1 MTIAM
6 YAFSGDPITYGHV
19 DIVKRASMTFA
30 EVIVGIGI
38 NPDKKYTFTLD
49 ERLDLAKKAL
59 MSIRNV
65 RVVQFQGLLVDYA
78 KENAV
83 NVIVKGV
90 RDANDFNYEML
101 LHNVGDSQKQGIDT
115 FLLPAR
121 KELIHVSSSAV
132 KALQKEQGLVH
143 EYVPLYVKQ
152 RLEERVSGQFV
163 LGVVGTIGSGKSYVA
178 EKFIEYGTRHGME
191 VHNIDL
197 DKISQQIMGSLE
209 EPYYKSVRENIVRE
223 FGRQIQG
230 RDGFISRKALGE
242 IIFSDRRALKIIDG
256 ILHEPILL
264 RLRKEMYGKKGL
276 MLLNSALLAEINW
289 IYLCNNNVVLVKC
302 NRESQVRRL
311 RGRGLKD
318 EQIEKRVSSQYG
330 FDRKKEIIEARI
342 REDYQGSLMEVE
354 NSDHAGEEEIERAFG
369 KVMENLEIKNGQ
381 HVN

>member
-38 NPDKKYTFTLD
+38 NPDKKYTFTIE
-49 ERLDLAKKAL
+49 ERLDMARKAL
-59 MSIRNV
+59 VSIRNV

-121 KELIHVSSSAV
+121 KELMHVSSSAV

-178 EKFIEYGTRHGME
+178 EKFIEYGKLHHLE

-197 DKISQQIMGSLE
+197 DRISQQILGSLE
-209 EPYYKSVRENIVRE
+209 EPYYRSVRESIVRE
-223 FGRQIQG
+223 FGRQIQQ

-256 ILHEPILL
+256 ILYEPILL

-276 MLLNSALLAEINW
+276 MLLNGALLAEINW

-302 NRESQVRRL
+302 DRESQVRRL
-311 RGRGLKD
+311 RQRGLKD

-330 FDRKKEIIEARI
+330 FDRKKEIIVARI
-342 REDYQGSLMEVE
+342 REDYQGSLIEVE
-354 NSDHAGEEEIERAFG
+354 NSDHGGGEAIERAFG
-369 KVMENLEIKNGQ
+369 KVMEILDVKNGEY
-381 HVN
+381 VN